1 MSSKDDPSDSSV
13 KDAIISSVGSMDV
26 KHMRPNK
33 LRKIM
38 CKQTNCSW
46 TQYQTV
52 LDELISDGAVKTK
65 HVEGEAIDV
74 ILSNSDGKKAAV
86 KSKMTE
92 EMTIPIEVILHLTR
106 KGQRKKKNIELN
118 SKTKITFDEPTS
130 RIVKTKDIT
139 GVKKGTLTITKFWEP
154 DADAD
159 ADAHTEGEEK
169 EEAKKVAKKQ
179 FKAAK
184 FFIKSMVKSF
194 KENPDHFAQK
204 KAGGTFAEQAEA
216 KKVREE
222 LTKRRRNTHADDE
235 AAGTAGGEKKKKKE
249 RKYY

>member
-1 MSSKDDPSDSSV
+1 
-13 KDAIISSVGSMDV
+13 MDV

-33 LRKIM
+33 LRKII

-52 LDELISDGAVKTK
+52 LDALISDRAVKTK
-65 HVEGEAIDV
+65 HVEGEDV
-74 ILSNSDGKKAAV
+74 ILSSSDGKKASV
-86 KSKMTE
+86 KAKMTE

-106 KGQRKKKNIELN
+106 KGQKKKKNIELN
-118 SKTKITFDEPTS
+118 SKTKITFDEPTN
-130 RIVKTKDIT
+130 RIVKTKDIM
-139 GVKKGTLTITKFWEP
+139 GVEKGTLIITKFWEP
-154 DADAD
+154 DV
-159 ADAHTEGEEK
+159 HNEGEEK

-194 KENPDHFAQK
+194 KENPEHFAPK

-216 KKVREE
+216 KKVKEE
-222 LTKRRRNTHADDE
+222 LTKRRRNRQADYE
-235 AAGTAGGEKKKKKE
+235 AGTGSERKKKKE
-249 RKYY
+249 RKFY